1 MQMCMLLYYWA
12 NKMMMMMMICTRWL
26 AAVIFTF
33 SSLIIITALYCV
45 FFSIF
50 DFVCHMLHGYYCN
63 RVHEE
68 RQTYSQI
75 TLHTQQYAVSVAV
88 CDGVSV
94 WYRCRSY
101 CRRMRSTPY
110 TSLYVK
116 TDRHT
121 HTLTAEMWIY
131 SDTIFEPAPE
141 NWRRPP
147 GRPRTTWMKNIHDHL
162 GILGYMRPEIWRK
175 IGLSAVGHICCSL

>member
-1 MQMCMLLYYWA
+1 MYPVTVLLHVLGQLLVFLLDFAVLLFPIVLMQMCILLYYWA

-75 TLHTQQYAVSVAV
+75 TLHTQQYAVSVMVCRCGVGVGATAGGRAV
-88 CDGVSV
+88 LCGADCTA
-94 WYRCRSY
+94 RQ
-101 CRRMRSTPY
+101 
-110 TSLYVK
+110 
-116 TDRHT
+116 TDIHADHAT
-121 HTLTAEMWIY
+121 H
-131 SDTIFEPAPE
+131 
-141 NWRRPP
+141 
-147 GRPRTTWMKNIHDHL
+147 
-162 GILGYMRPEIWRK
+162 
-175 IGLSAVGHICCSL
+175 